1 MLTRTAR
8 TRLTDSITGFTLIE
22 VVIVIIIAGVLAT
35 VALRSASFVT
45 TTARFEETRHELDL
59 LADAI
64 VGNPDLHINGAR
76 SDFGYVG
83 DVGALP
89 PNLEALRVNP
99 GGLGTWKGP
108 YIMPDLIQSPADF
121 KTDAWGSTY
130 AYAGGVDI
138 TSSGSGEPL
147 VRRLAGSTADLLLNT
162 VSGIVTDADGD
173 PPSTVYEDS
182 IEIALVYP
190 DGTGGLAV
198 AGTRPSPAG
207 FFSFDS
213 IPVGNHDLY
222 LIWEPLSDTTRR
234 FVSVLPASSSYQE
247 YALGRDLWM
256 DGTGNIGTV
265 EFIANSDTLRG
276 HHCSELTWLVVN
288 VSSETVP
295 VTSLTISWASPTA
308 WFTRVQFNGA
318 TAYNGAALRSGD
330 TAVFDTPATIG
341 PGETAVFAV
350 GDFRENANGGGAKI
364 DMTGVEFAVEVSD
377 GSAFSFVASE
387 CVP

>member
-1 MLTRTAR
+1 MLTRAAR
-8 TRLTDSITGFTLIE
+8 TRLTDSITGFTLVE

-35 VALRSASFVT
+35 VALRSAAFVT
-45 TTARFEETRHELDL
+45 TSARFEETRHELDL

-64 VGNPDLHINGAR
+64 VGNPDLHINGTR

-121 KTDAWGSTY
+121 KTDAWGDAY
-130 AYAGGVDI
+130 AYTGGVDI
-138 TSSGSGEPL
+138 SSIGSGQPL

-173 PPSTVYEDS
+173 PPSTVYADS
-182 IEIALVYP
+182 IEVALVYP

-222 LIWEPLSDTTRR
+222 VIWEPLADTTRR

-247 YALGRDLWM
+247 YALGRDLWT
-256 DGTGNIGTV
+256 DGTGNIGNL
-265 EFIANSDTLRG
+265 EFIADSDTLRG
-276 HHCSELTWLVVN
+276 FHCSELEWLVVN
-288 VSSETVP
+288 ASSETVSI
-295 VTSLTISWASPTA
+295 TSLTISWASPTA

-318 TAYNGAALRSGD
+318 TACKGAALRSGD
-330 TAVFDTPATIG
+330 TAVFDTPAAIG
-341 PGETAVFAV
+341 PGETVAIAV
-350 GDFRENANGGGAKI
+350 GDFRENANGGGAKV
-364 DMTGVEFAVEVSD
+364 DMTGVEFTVELSD
-377 GSAFSFVASE
+377 GSIFSFAAGE
-387 CVP
+387 CAP